1 MVYPYGS
8 YHLVHRHQAQG
19 MKKKKLSK
27 LEKILRTL
35 PSPGVDQTFDY
46 CLDCNRYQHL
56 RFRKLFLG
64 NIEVSTSC
72 CGKVLGYLD
81 FPHGMTRKDRK
92 IYVAWLNH

>member
-1 MVYPYGS
+1 MVYPDGR
-8 YHLVHRHQAQG
+8 YHPVHRHQAQD

-27 LEKILRTL
+27 MEKILRTM

-46 CLDCNRYQHL
+46 CPNCNRYQHL
-56 RFRKLFLG
+56 RFHKLFLG

-72 CGKVLGYLD
+72 CHQVLGHLD
-81 FPHGMTRKDRK
+81 FPRGMTRKDRK